1 MVGRLYIVMLAL
13 PAPLAA
19 QATPAAPPPEIRVS
33 GVGTVETA
41 PDLAILDLSLRGEG
55 PTPDDANRE
64 LAKRQEALLAG
75 LRSIDPA
82 LNLRTETVRL
92 NEIRTGDCG
101 DDDDDDS
108 MSTVAAA
115 FDGKNNKGPCRV
127 SGYRTSLEGQVR
139 TTRVADAGTMVGLA
153 GRLGATGVR
162 ISDFTLRDPQAAMR
176 RATAAA
182 MQNARARAQLIAEAG
197 KAQLGPIREV
207 SDPDAGNGMAST
219 DIVVTA
225 MKSVAL
231 PAVAPPPP
239 VPIDVS
245 PGPVRT
251 EARLVV
257 SFALLP

>member
-1 MVGRLYIVMLAL
+1 MVGRFCIMMMAV
-13 PAPLAA
+13 PTPLVA
-19 QATPAAPPPEIRVS
+19 QSTPPAPPPEIRVS

-55 PTPDDANRE
+55 PTPDDANRQ
-64 LAKRQEALLAG
+64 LAARQQALVAG

-82 LNLRTETVRL
+82 LDLRTETVRL

-101 DDDDDDS
+101 DDDDVS
-108 MSTVAAA
+108 MSTVADSL
-115 FDGKNNKGPCRV
+115 DGNDTKGPCRV
-127 SGYRTSLEGQVR
+127 TGYRTSVEGEVR

-162 ISDFTLRDPQAAMR
+162 ISEFALRDPMAAMR

-182 MQNARARAQLIAEAG
+182 MDDARARAQLIAEAG
-197 KAQLGPIREV
+197 KARLGPIRAV
-207 SDPDAGNGMAST
+207 SDPEARDGLAVDELVARRYYMA
-219 DIVVTA
+219 A
-225 MKSVAL
+225 
-231 PAVAPPPP
+231 PAVTPPP
-239 VPIDVS
+239 VAIAVS